1 MTEESAARSSPD
13 LLDGSAL
20 PGAAACGQRSRWD
33 PKLRHTEHDPQQK
46 LPFTPVADD
55 APLCSQRGSIMSR
68 NGACYQC
75 ENCGR
80 TSGCS

>member
-1 MTEESAARSSPD
+1 MGARFVGPEYPVTEAGD
-13 LLDGSAL
+13 
-20 PGAAACGQRSRWD
+20 C
-33 PKLRHTEHDPQQK
+33 PKLRPTEPDPQQK
-46 LPFTPVADD
+46 LPFAPVTGD

-75 ENCGR
+75 GNCGR